1 MFTTTEGAD
10 QFLKRLLRK
19 GILTKEDDLYRFLFS
34 PQLKLS
40 LQENKVVFYSTTYP
54 PNSINTQRNEIKW
67 SYKGTQFEFQI
78 DSLYEERVFGSLDIP
93 MQKILKSITFL

>member
-40 LQENKVVFYSTTYP
+40 RQEDKVVFYSTTYP

-93 MQKILKSITFL
+93 MQKILNSISFL